1 VRVDGTSRHVCL
13 WTFGASI
20 RDCCLGD
27 PNARAAWW
35 RRIDGSLDE
44 LVSFMEAEELKF
56 DLRRIEMQLGRVV
69 PPPPNRVGPA
79 SRRPSPYTPRDAF
92 ALLGLTWPC
101 SETDVRAAWKRA
113 AFENH
118 PDRGGTHD
126 EFLTIHRAYEMCLAL
141 VRAAA
146 SPSA

>member
-1 VRVDGTSRHVCL
+1 M

-20 RDCCLGD
+20 RECCLRD
-27 PNARAAWW
+27 PSAREAWW

-44 LVSFMEAEELKF
+44 LVSFMEAEELEL
-56 DLRRIEMQLGRVV
+56 DLTRIEVQLGRVV
-69 PPPPNRVGPA
+69 PPPPERVGPMNRCS
-79 SRRPSPYTPRDAF
+79 SRSTPPDAL
-92 ALLGLTWPC
+92 AILGLTWPC
-101 SETDVRAAWKRA
+101 SEEDVRTAWKRA
-113 AFENH
+113 AFESH

-126 EFLTIHRAYEMCLAL
+126 EFVTIHRAYEMCLAL